1 MKNMKRTVFIVI
13 CVIST
18 FAFSSHKKHQKVP
31 FFPKLSSYCQ
41 GLTEEFDLIPE
52 DRKSELNVI
61 ADFVKEQRSAHQPA
75 NLLFVCTSNSRRSH
89 MAQVWSQIAS
99 YYYGVDS
106 VYTFSGGTEQTRVNV
121 NAIEAFKRTGIQ
133 IHSNDQGDN
142 PLRYVIIGKAIN
154 PWAIF
159 SKKYTDG
166 TNPKS
171 NFAAVMVCSEADH
184 SCPYVEGAELRI
196 GLPYLDPKEFD
207 NSPLKEEKYDE
218 RCRQIAREMF
228 YIMDLVSKK

>member
-1 MKNMKRTVFIVI
+1 M
-13 CVIST
+13 ST
-18 FAFSSHKKHQKVP
+18 FAFSSDKKHEKVS
-31 FFPKLSSYCQ
+31 FFPKLSAYCRD
-41 GLTEEFDLIPE
+41 LTEEFGQIPE
-52 DRKSELNVI
+52 DRKSELKVI
-61 ADFVKEQRSAHQPA
+61 ADFVLEQRSAHKPA

-106 VYTFSGGTEQTRVNV
+106 VFTFSGGTEQTRVNI
-121 NAIEAFKRTGIQ
+121 NAIEAFKRTGIEIQ
-133 IHSNDQGDN
+133 SNEQGDN
-142 PLRYVIIGKAIN
+142 PLRYIIIGKAID

-159 SKKYTDG
+159 SKKYTDS

-207 NSPLKEEKYDE
+207 NTSLKEAKYDE

-228 YIMDLVSKK
+228 YIMNLVSEK

>member
-1 MKNMKRTVFIVI
+1 MTNTKRILLVLI
-13 CVIST
+13 CVMST
-18 FAFSSHKKHQKVP
+18 FAFSSDKKHEKVS
-31 FFPKLSSYCQ
+31 FFPKLSAYCRE
-41 GLTEEFDLIPE
+41 LTEEFDQIPE
-52 DRKSELNVI
+52 DRKSELKVI
-61 ADFVKEQRSAHQPA
+61 ADFVLEQRSAHKPA

-106 VYTFSGGTEQTRVNV
+106 VFTFSGGTEQTRVNI
-121 NAIEAFKRTGIQ
+121 NAIEAFKRTGIEIQ
-133 IHSNDQGDN
+133 SNEQGDN
-142 PLRYVIIGKAIN
+142 PLRYVIIGKAID

-159 SKKYTDG
+159 SKKYTDS

-207 NSPLKEEKYDE
+207 NTSLKEAKYDE

-228 YIMDLVSKK
+228 YIMNLVSEK